1 VTVVASLRKELKT
14 AMRRIYPALPE
25 ECVESALEHA
35 LQPKAVGH
43 ASSLPLDRRAHLA
56 VLAHARH
63 DHSPY
68 EALIGKCP
76 QGTWYRL
83 WARGQSEK
91 AVRKAL
97 ERWRALTP
105 EGVRA

>member
-1 VTVVASLRKELKT
+1 MASLRKELKT

-25 ECVESALEHA
+25 ECVESALDHA

-43 ASSLPLDRRAHLA
+43 AQDLALEKRAHLA

-63 DHSPY
+63 EHSPY

-76 QGTWYRL
+76 QGAWNRL

-97 ERWRALTP
+97 ERWRSSVS

>member
-1 VTVVASLRKELKT
+1 MASLRKELKT

-35 LQPKAVGH
+35 LQPRAVGH
-43 ASSLPLDRRAHLA
+43 ARSLPLERRAHLA

-63 DHSPY
+63 EHSPY

-76 QGTWYRL
+76 QGAWYRL

-97 ERWRALTP
+97 GRWRSTVSKEA
-105 EGVRA
+105 RA

>member
-1 VTVVASLRKELKT
+1 MASLRKELEG
-14 AMRRIYPALPE
+14 AMYHIYPALPE
-25 ECVESALEHA
+25 ECVRSALEHA

-43 ASSLPLDRRAHLA
+43 ASSLPLERRAHLA

-97 ERWRALTP
+97 ERWRAPAP
-105 EGVRA
+105 EEARA